1 MARLVSDIPRPAAPA
16 PPPRVEPAFDASALA
31 AVMAAAIREIKLPS
45 PQVTVQSSA
54 PPQVKVMPSESPK
67 QWKFVVKRDKEG
79 YISEITA
86 KAE

>member
-1 MARLVSDIPRPAAPA
+1 MARLVSDTPRPAAS
-16 PPPRVEPAFDASALA
+16 PPRVESAFDANAF
-31 AVMAAAIREIKLPS
+31 AAAMATAFRDIKMPS
-45 PQVTVQSSA
+45 PQVTVQASA
-54 PPQVKVMPSESPK
+54 PPQVKVMPSDAPK